1 MQFESETQDSH
12 MVNTGEEKHDD
23 LIDLNSQK
31 KVEED
36 TMSVVSSPHGLTVK
50 QGLICHDCDI
60 ISQIGKE
67 MG

>member
-12 MVNTGEEKHDD
+12 VVNTGEEKHDD

-36 TMSVVSSPHGLTVK
+36 TMSVVSSPQCMTVK
-50 QGLICHDCDI
+50 
-60 ISQIGKE
+60 
-67 MG
+67 